1 MTTKTQRA
9 PLALRFVYALPILGQ
24 IARDIATDKENIF
37 YALMIFVTLIILA
50 VNAWGIVA
58 LAMSALAMVPVMFT
72 LLLMITRG

>member
-1 MTTKTQRA
+1 MPTKTQRA
-9 PLALRFVYALPILGQ
+9 RLALRFVYALPILGQ